1 MNNCKRINMSK
12 FLSTSLKNIAWFN
25 DMNKA
30 GKIEIKP
37 PFQRNPVWSEKQKSY
52 LIDSVLN
59 GYPIPELYIQ
69 EVVDEEGNSNYIIV
83 DGQQRMRSVL
93 DFLDDKFGLNRDDS
107 PQFNGAHFKDLT
119 PDQKRAFFGY
129 NFVVRTLPEME
140 DSEIREIFKRLNRN
154 VVSLNTQELRKA
166 IYSGPFIQLVS
177 DLSEREFWG
186 LLRFFTPNDVKRMKD
201 EEFISELCLVAIEG
215 IQNKKDRIEDF
226 YQEAEMDFTQGAF
239 LTDTFDRVLG
249 FLQPMTQ
256 DLSHTRWKNKT
267 DFYTLFFALCK
278 KQENLPADDATKESV
293 KNALVNFS
301 GNVNEF
307 LGLDSENTDA
317 FPQYIKDYAKGV
329 RASTD
334 YTARTLR
341 QNALDEYL
349 EGYLTGAQ
357 V

>member
-1 MNNCKRINMSK
+1 MSK

-37 PFQRNPVWSEKQKSY
+37 PFQRNPVWTEKQKSY

-83 DGQQRMRSVL
+83 DGQQRMRSVF

-107 PQFNGAHFKDLT
+107 PQFYGAHFKDLT
-119 PDQKRAFFGY
+119 PDQKRTFFGY

-140 DSEIREIFKRLNRN
+140 DSDIREIFKRLNRN

-166 IYSGPFIQLVS
+166 VYSGPFIQLVS
-177 DLSEREFWG
+177 DLSERDFWG

-201 EEFISELCLVAIEG
+201 EEYISELCLVAIEG

-226 YQEAEMDFTQGAF
+226 YQEAEINFTQGAF
-239 LTDTFDRVLG
+239 LLDTFDRVLS
-249 FLQPMTQ
+249 FLQPMAQ
-256 DLSHTRWKNKT
+256 ELSRTRWRNKT
-267 DFYTLFFALCK
+267 DFYTLFYALSK
-278 KQENLPADDATKESV
+278 KQENLPKDNVTMDSV
-293 KNALVNFS
+293 KNALLNFS
-301 GNVNEF
+301 SNVNEF
-307 LGLDSENTDA
+307 LSLETDDSDA
-317 FPQYIKDYAKGV
+317 FSQYVKDYAKGV
-329 RASTD
+329 RAATD
-334 YTARTLR
+334 YSARTLR
-341 QNALDEYL
+341 QNALDAYL
-349 EGYLTGAQ
+349 DEHFAGVQ
-357 V
+357 I

>member
-1 MNNCKRINMSK
+1 MHMSK

-37 PFQRNPVWSEKQKSY
+37 PFQRNPVWTERQKSY

-69 EVVDEEGNSNYIIV
+69 EVVDEDGNSNYIIV

-93 DFLDDKFGLNRDDS
+93 DFLDDKFGMNRDDS

-119 PDQKRAFFGY
+119 AEQKRAFFSY

-177 DLSEREFWG
+177 DLSERDFWG
-186 LLRFFTPNDVKRMKD
+186 LLRFFTPTDVKRMKD
-201 EEFISELCLVAIEG
+201 EEYISELCLVAIEG

-226 YQEAEMDFTQGAF
+226 YQEAEVNFTNGPF
-239 LTDTFDRVLG
+239 LVDTFDRVLG
-249 FLQPMTQ
+249 FLQPIAGE
-256 DLSHTRWKNKT
+256 LSHTRWRNKT
-267 DFYTLFFALCK
+267 DFYTLFYSLSK
-278 KQENLPADDATKESV
+278 KQQYLES
-293 KNALVNFS
+293 KKKDQERFLNALVSFS
-301 GNVNEF
+301 NDVYEF
-307 LGLDSENTDA
+307 MKLDTDDSDVY
-317 FPQYIKDYAKGV
+317 PQYIKDYV
-329 RASTD
+329 RGIRAATD
-334 YTARTLR
+334 SSARTLR

-349 EGYLTGAQ
+349 ESFFEH
-357 V
+357 

>member
-1 MNNCKRINMSK
+1 MSK

-37 PFQRNPVWSEKQKSY
+37 PFQRNPVWSERQKSY

-69 EVVDEEGNSNYIIV
+69 EVVDEDGNSNYIIV

-93 DFLDDKFGLNRDDS
+93 DFLDDKFGMNREDS
-107 PQFNGAHFKDLT
+107 PQFNGAHFKDLSAE
-119 PDQKRAFFGY
+119 QKKAFYGY
-129 NFVVRTLPEME
+129 NFVVRTLPDMPET
-140 DSEIREIFKRLNRN
+140 DIREIFKRLNRN

-177 DLSEREFWG
+177 DFSEREFWG

-201 EEFISELCLVAIEG
+201 EEYISELCLVAIEG

-226 YQEAEMDFTQGAF
+226 YQEAEMNFTHGIF
-239 LTDTFDRVLG
+239 LTETFDRVLG
-249 FLQPMTQ
+249 FLGPMASELT
-256 DLSHTRWKNKT
+256 HTRWKNKT
-267 DFYTLFFALCK
+267 DFYTLFYSLSK
-278 KQENLPADDATKESV
+278 KQDNLPEDDETKDSI
-293 KNALVNFS
+293 KNALVEFS
-301 GNVNEF
+301 NSVKDFLELDNEH
-307 LGLDSENTDA
+307 TDTY
-317 FPQYIKDYAKGV
+317 PQYIKDYAKGV
-329 RASTD
+329 RAATD
-334 YTARTLR
+334 STARTLR

-349 EGYLTGAQ
+349 AQYLA
-357 V
+357 